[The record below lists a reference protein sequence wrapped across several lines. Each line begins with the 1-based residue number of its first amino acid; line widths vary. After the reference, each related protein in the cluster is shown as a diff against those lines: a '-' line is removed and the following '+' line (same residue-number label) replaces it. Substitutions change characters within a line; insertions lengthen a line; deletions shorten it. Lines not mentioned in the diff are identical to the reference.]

1 MRIIYVALYNLDDI
15 NKGSGTFYHINK
27 VLKKQDH
34 DVHQI
39 DIQPHDFP
47 FLTKLFRYLS
57 KRILKKKYFSYMDP
71 FIAYRLCKKIER
83 NLSNETYD
91 FLLTNDYSV
100 VSYLK
105 LNKPIVLWTDSIF
118 PFDYKYNVHPW
129 LNDLSWFSVKFSQ
142 FVVRK
147 ALNNLTFCIV
157 PGEWNKKEIL
167 KYKVIDEEKLTI
179 IPFGANISDPKIKSP
194 PPKNMLRKKINFLFV
209 GKDQNTKG
217 LKIAISVVEKLKLK
231 NIDVLLNVV
240 GKSPIFSNEKNDVI
254 RYHGFLD
261 KSNNSDLELLHS
273 LYECS
278 DIFLMP
284 SVAEGFGIVYME
296 AAAYGIPSLGYKTT
310 GVTGSVKNNYSGK
323 LLPIGASSSDFVE
336 EILKWRFNYGLFN
349 QLCKNSR
356 KHYELNGNWEIL
368 ISKFTDFMR
377 KALK

>member
-1 MRIIYVALYNLDDI
+1 MLQKN
-15 NKGSGTFYHINK
+15 
-27 VLKKQDH
+27 Q
-34 DVHQI
+34 
-39 DIQPHDFP
+39 
-47 FLTKLFRYLS
+47 LS
-57 KRILKKKYFSYMDP
+57 F
-71 FIAYRLCKKIER
+71 
-83 NLSNETYD
+83 
-91 FLLTNDYSV
+91 
-100 VSYLK
+100 
-105 LNKPIVLWTDSIF
+105 
-118 PFDYKYNVHPW
+118 
-129 LNDLSWFSVKFSQ
+129 
-142 FVVRK
+142 
-147 ALNNLTFCIV
+147 
-157 PGEWNKKEIL
+157 
-167 KYKVIDEEKLTI
+167 
-179 IPFGANISDPKIKSP
+179 
-194 PPKNMLRKKINFLFV
+194 FV

-336 EILKWRFNYGLFN
+336 EILKWRSNYGLFN